1 MLLHAA
7 NGGRVSA
14 TPVWAK
20 RCFLTIAM
28 MNLGKFSNA
37 GFNRGMPKWREAVW
51 TLARCLFFETAVPFP
66 SGLKTALLRCFG
78 AKIGRGVVV
87 RSQVKISFPWRLEVG
102 DDVWIGDGVWILS
115 LANVTLRENV
125 CLSQRCYL
133 CTGSHDYRRET
144 FDLITRPIEIREG
157 SWVAAGAFVGP
168 GVTVG
173 PGAVVAA
180 GAVVTAPVPPRCLV
194 RGNPAE
200 VVKEIGETV
209 QDAHSYS

>member
-1 MLLHAA
+1 MPGLPVEQARTL
-7 NGGRVSA
+7 GR
-14 TPVWAK
+14 AK
-20 RCFLTIAM
+20 RGFAM
-28 MNLGKFSNA
+28 ISLRKFSNA
-37 GFNRGMPKWREAVW
+37 GFNRGVPRWREATW
-51 TLARCLFFETAVPFP
+51 TLVRCLFFETPVPLP
-66 SGLKTALLRCFG
+66 SAMKVALLRCFG

-87 RSQVKISFPWRLEVG
+87 RSQVRISFPWRLEVG
-102 DDVWIGDGVWILS
+102 NDVWIGDGVWILS
-115 LANVTLRENV
+115 LAKVTLQANV

-144 FDLITRPIEIREG
+144 FDLITRPIEIRQG

-200 VVKEIGETV
+200 VVKEISEAV
-209 QDAHSYS
+209 QDARSYS